1 MDRLERRSE
10 SGYSLVILVVAVTV
24 LSIMTAAALPLW
36 SNAIQREKEEEL
48 ISRGLQYVEA
58 IRVFQLRFGRP
69 PVRLEEL
76 LETKPRCIR
85 RLWKDPMV
93 EDGKWGII
101 FQNQN
106 PNLQPQQI
114 GDGQLP
120 PDPNCPNCPRPANPG
135 PGGGAP
141 GGDDNDPGA
150 LPGKGDTVAVGPITG
165 VYSKSRKKSI
175 LVFNGRER
183 YDEWHFTIELVNLSG
198 PPRIEAAGGGAAVP
212 LPPAEGGT
220 PVRSLRWIG
229 RPFPPF
235 LDPMQSGTMPNGQ
248 PPGTKPGFNVP
259 RPEQKSPKG

>member
-1 MDRLERRSE
+1 VDRPEPRPE
-10 SGYSLVILVVAVTV
+10 GGFSLVILVVAVTV

-58 IRVFQLRFGRP
+58 IRVFNLRYGHP

-93 EDGKWGII
+93 ENGKWGII

-120 PDPNCPNCPRPANPG
+120 PDPNCPNCPRPTNPNPG
-135 PGGGAP
+135 KGGAP
-141 GGDDNDPGA
+141 GGDDNDPNA
-150 LPGKGDTVAVGPITG
+150 PPKKGDTVAVGPITG
-165 VYSKSRKKSI
+165 VYSKSHKKSI
-175 LVFNGRER
+175 LIFNGRER
-183 YDEWHFTIELVNLSG
+183 YDEWHFTLELVNLSG
-198 PPRIEAAGGGAAVP
+198 PPRVEAQGAAVP
-212 LPPAEGGT
+212 LPPVEGGT
-220 PVRSLRWIG
+220 PLRSLRWIG

-235 LDPMQSGTMPNGQ
+235 LGQMQNGTLPNGQ
-248 PPGTKPGFNVP
+248 PPANTKPGFNVP
-259 RPEQKSPKG
+259 RPDRQAPKG